1 LSNVRLWAILSPMR
15 PAVKIRQIIL
25 AIGDVLVLYLSLI
38 LTLFFRYQALPSAA
52 AINLHLR
59 PFTIIFFFWILVFY
73 IVGLYELRR
82 LKNTLDFFKNFGTA
96 LGINTVIS
104 VLFFYLL
111 TNYGIAPKTN
121 LLIFLVVV
129 FFLEY
134 LWRGLYNRFISQPTA
149 KILFI
154 GEGQA
159 TKKLINVI
167 HQNPQLGYRFE
178 VCTDVDDVAAAIV
191 EKKID
196 IMAVQTDLKKNQR
209 LAAVIY
215 NYLTSG
221 VEVVDTI
228 VLYENIFGKIPLSEL
243 EEFWFLE
250 NIIERHRI
258 YDFFRLPLEILL
270 AFVLVIILSPL
281 LILIALL
288 IKLTS
293 RGPVLIKQKRVG
305 ELGKEFTFYKFR
317 SMIAN
322 SPDGSAEADG
332 IQWAKE
338 NDPRITILGTLL
350 RRTHLD
356 ELPQLFNIIRGES
369 SFVGP
374 RPERPEFVEQL
385 KKTVPF
391 YELRHLVKPGIT
403 GWAQLNYRYGAS
415 VEDAYEKLQYDL
427 YYLKNRS
434 LWLDLG
440 IIIKTIKMIFVR
452 N

>member
-1 LSNVRLWAILSPMR
+1 MR

-25 AIGDVLVLYLSLI
+25 AIGDVLVLYLSLV
-38 LTLFFRYQALPSAA
+38 LTLFFRYQTLPSAE

-59 PFTIIFFFWILVFY
+59 PFTIVFFLWILVFY
-73 IVGLYELRR
+73 IAGLYELRR
-82 LKNTLDFFKNFGTA
+82 LKNTLEFFKNFGAA
-96 LGINTVIS
+96 LGINTLIS

-134 LWRGLYNRFISQPTA
+134 LWRSLYNRFISQPTA

-154 GEGQA
+154 GEGRA
-159 TKKLINVI
+159 TKELLNAI

-178 VCTDVDDVAAAIV
+178 ICTDIEAVAAVIV

-196 IMAVQTDLKKNQR
+196 IVAVQTDLKKNQR
-209 LAAVIY
+209 LAAIIY

-221 VEVVDTI
+221 VEVVDAI

-270 AFVLVIILSPL
+270 TLVLGIILLPL
-281 LILIALL
+281 MILIALL

-293 RGPVLIKQKRVG
+293 PGPVFFNHSRVG
-305 ELGKEFTFYKFR
+305 ELGRIFTLYKFR
-317 SMIAN
+317 SMVA
-322 SPDGSAEADG
+322 DAEKHG
-332 IQWAKE
+332 PQWAQN
-338 NDPRITILGTLL
+338 NDQRITALGKLL

-356 ELPQLFNIIRGES
+356 ELPQLINIIRGQLA
-369 SFVGP
+369 FVGP

-385 KKTVPF
+385 KKAVPF